1 VSKVTEKIKTR
12 SKPTPSENFNSH
24 PLVITNKKG
33 DVALVA
39 QNDIRQSLFHNEAGT
54 LLFVI
59 FIRM

>member
-12 SKPTPSENFNSH
+12 SGPAPGEGFNSH

-39 QNDIRQSLFHNEAGT
+39 QNDIRQSLFHNEAGS

-59 FIRM
+59 LIRM